1 MSRAKRQEGKE
12 LRRRRKC
19 RWESSEAEGGG
30 GRETVVS
37 AVPFRD
43 RERRRVHAMNAS
55 FCRLESK
62 AHSGAAAAPLFRS
75 PLDIVVVRCDGPS
88 FVRRTRND
96 GRRPRD
102 AWLFCCSLSVLFDPF
117 VRPSQTMNLLRLSG
131 ANEPQS
137 GVGLKFIFCAQS
149 GLASGRGHRRPS
161 VAFC

>member
-1 MSRAKRQEGKE
+1 MHHHRHLSVACRVPKGKRGKE

-55 FCRLESK
+55 FCPLDSK
-62 AHSGAAAAPLFRS
+62 AHSGAAAPLFRS

-117 VRPSQTMNLLRLSG
+117 VRPSL
-131 ANEPQS
+131 
-137 GVGLKFIFCAQS
+137 
-149 GLASGRGHRRPS
+149 RPS
-161 VAFC
+161 RSVRRNADDEYGPSVRP